1 MRGHVLVAV
10 PGGESDPGR
19 CVLRSGETAG
29 TYDSHERL
37 RTSCGRQLTTGRLAL
52 GDAGYPVTR
61 IFVDLG
67 DCPGYED
74 NHWAS
79 LTVAEARQLAAH
91 LLAEAAAAEEECA
104 LGRDLRD
111 LLG

>member
-1 MRGHVLVAV
+1 MH
-10 PGGESDPGR
+10 
-19 CVLRSGETAG
+19 SGETTG

-61 IFVDLG
+61 VFVDLG

-79 LTVAEARQLAAH
+79 LTVTEARQLAAH
-91 LLAEAAAAEEECA
+91 LLAEEHDLIELCRDPSFTLAKLAAK
-104 LGRDLRD
+104 LRQTYQA
-111 LLG
+111 

>member
-1 MRGHVLVAV
+1 M
-10 PGGESDPGR
+10 
-19 CVLRSGETAG
+19 RSGDATG
-29 TYDSHERL
+29 TQDSHVRF
-37 RTSCGRQLTTGRLAL
+37 RTSCGRELTTGRLAL

-61 IFVDLG
+61 VFVDLG

-79 LTVAEARQLAAH
+79 LTVTEARQLAAY
-91 LLAEAAAAEEECA
+91 LLAEAAAAEQECA
-104 LGRDLRD
+104 IGRDLRD